1 MATSSSSTV
10 LRCDVLVV
18 GAGPAGLA
26 TAQAAIQ
33 GRQSVILIDDNPR
46 AGGQIWRQG
55 PFHTLP
61 PMAKR
66 YLSVLSEDVLIY
78 LPGCKVIAV
87 DSQCVIVETVGKH
100 RMIHYQ
106 HIVLC
111 TGAKEK
117 LLPFPGWTLPGVT
130 GAGGLQAL
138 IKSGLPMTGER
149 VVIAGSGPLLLAVAK
164 TVKKAGGNVVGIIEQ
179 APLHRLFSFGLRLL
193 RWPDKLHQAI
203 TLTPLKNYY
212 KNSMVLG
219 VETSAEGRLTGV
231 HISNKGQKQKL
242 SCTRLACGFGL
253 RPNTE
258 LAQLLGCLLDKQGN
272 IQVDTW
278 QQTTI
283 PGVYAAG
290 ECTGIGGSELALCEG
305 FIAGFTASSKY
316 ALAEKWQQKRVK
328 WQHFATAVAKAFK
341 LNKEITQSLPLDTLI
356 CRCED
361 VSLNELEPFQDWNS
375 AKMAT
380 RCGMG
385 ACQGKICSAIL
396 HDIKHWAIPSPRIP
410 LSPVSLE
417 TLATELSLQ
426 ERHTARDR
434 KKINFS
440 D

>member
-1 MATSSSSTV
+1 MATPSFSTI
-10 LRCDVLVV
+10 LHCDVLVV

-33 GRQSVILIDDNPR
+33 GQQSVILIDDNPK

-61 PMAKR
+61 PMAKH
-66 YLSVLSEDVLIY
+66 YLSVLSEDALIY
-78 LPGCKVIAV
+78 LPSCKVIAV
-87 DSQCVIVETVGKH
+87 DSQCVMVETASRH
-100 RMIHYQ
+100 RIVHYQ
-106 HIVLC
+106 RIILC

-138 IKSGLPMTGER
+138 IKSGLPMIGER
-149 VVIAGSGPLLLAVAK
+149 VVIAGSGPLLLAVAE

-193 RWPDKLHQAI
+193 RWPNKLHQAI
-203 TLTPLKNYY
+203 ALMPLKNYY

-219 VETSAEGRLTGV
+219 VETSTEGTLTGV
-231 HISNKGQKQKL
+231 YISNKGQKRKL
-242 SCTRLACGFGL
+242 PCTRLAFGFGL

-258 LAQLLGCLLDKQGN
+258 LAQLLGCLLDEQRN
-272 IQVDTW
+272 IQVDAW
-278 QQTTI
+278 QQTTM

-305 FIAGFTASSKY
+305 FIAGFAASGKY
-316 ALAEKWQQKRVK
+316 ALAEKWQQKRRK
-328 WQHFATAVAKAFK
+328 WRCFATAIAQTFK
-341 LNKEITQSLPLDTLI
+341 LNREITQALPPDTLI

-361 VSLNELEPFQDWNS
+361 ISLNELEPFQDWNS

-410 LSPVSLE
+410 LSPTRLE
-417 TLATELSLQ
+417 TLAAGDTE
-426 ERHTARDR
+426 
-434 KKINFS
+434 KFV
-440 D
+440 

>member
-1 MATSSSSTV
+1 MTTSSSTI
-10 LRCDVLVV
+10 LHCDVLIV

-26 TAQAAIQ
+26 SAQAAVQ
-33 GRQSVILIDDNPR
+33 EQQSIILLDDNPR

-61 PMAKR
+61 PIAKH
-66 YLSVLSEDVLIY
+66 YLSVLSADTLTY
-78 LPGCKVIAV
+78 LPGCKVIAA
-87 DSQCVIVETVGKH
+87 DNQCVIVATANQY
-100 RMIHYQ
+100 RIIHYQ
-106 HIVLC
+106 RIILC

-130 GAGGLQAL
+130 GAGGLQVL
-138 IKSGLPMTGER
+138 IKNGLPMTDEH
-149 VVIAGSGPLLLAVAK
+149 VVIAGSGPLLLAVAE
-164 TVKKAGGNVVGIIEQ
+164 TVNKAGGNIVGIIEQ
-179 APLHRLFSFGLRLL
+179 APLHRLLSFGLRLTHWPEKL
-193 RWPDKLHQAI
+193 RQAI
-203 TLTPLKNYY
+203 TLMPLKNYF
-212 KNSMVLG
+212 KNSRVLS
-219 VETSAEGRLTGV
+219 VDTSIAGKLTGV
-231 HISNKGQKQKL
+231 YINNKGRKQKL

-258 LAQLLGCLLDKQGN
+258 LAQLFGCLLDEQGN
-272 IQVDTW
+272 IQVDAW

-305 FIAGFTASSKY
+305 FIAGFAASGEY
-316 ALAEKWQQKRVK
+316 ALTEEWQQKRIK
-328 WQHFATAVAKAFK
+328 WQRFATAVEQTFK
-341 LNKEITQSLPLDTLI
+341 LNEEITQSIPPDTLI

-361 VSLNELEPFQDWNS
+361 VRLKELETFQDWNS

-396 HDIKHWAIPSPRIP
+396 HDIKHWTIPSPRIP

-417 TLATELSLQ
+417 TLAAELPLQ
-426 ERHTARDR
+426 KEFKARHKEENPSSR
-434 KKINFS
+434 
-440 D
+440 

>member
-1 MATSSSSTV
+1 MATSSSTV
-10 LRCDVLVV
+10 LHCDVLVV

-26 TAQAAIQ
+26 SAQAALQ
-33 GRQSVILIDDNPR
+33 GRQIVILLDDNPR

-55 PFHTLP
+55 PFHALP
-61 PMAKR
+61 PIAKH
-66 YLSVLSEDVLIY
+66 YLSVLSEDTLTY
-78 LPGCKVIAV
+78 LPGCKVITV
-87 DSQCVIVETVGKH
+87 DSQCVTVATASQY
-100 RMIHYQ
+100 RIIHYQ
-106 HIVLC
+106 RIILC

-138 IKSGLPMTGER
+138 IKNGLPMTDEH
-149 VVIAGSGPLLLAVAK
+149 VVIAGSGPLLLAVAE
-164 TVKKAGGNVVGIIEQ
+164 TVNKAGGNVVGIIEQ
-179 APLHRLFSFGLRLL
+179 APLYRLVAFGLRLI
-193 RWPDKLHQAI
+193 RWPEKLRQAI
-203 TLTPLKNYY
+203 TLMPLKNYY
-212 KNSMVLG
+212 KNSIVLG
-219 VETSAEGRLTGV
+219 VETSIAGKLTGV
-231 HISNKGQKQKL
+231 YIRHKGRKQKL

-258 LAQLLGCLLDKQGN
+258 LAQLFGCLLDEQGN

-283 PGVYAAG
+283 PSVYAAG

-305 FIAGFTASSKY
+305 FIAGFAASDEY
-316 ALAEKWQQKRVK
+316 ALAEAWQQKRIK
-328 WQHFATAVAKAFK
+328 WRRFTAAVAQTFK
-341 LNKEITQSLPLDTLI
+341 LNEEITQSLPPDTLI

-361 VSLNELEPFQDWNS
+361 VSLKELESFQNWHS

-417 TLATELSLQ
+417 TLAEEFPFQEGQEAELGKENPS
-426 ERHTARDR
+426 RR
-434 KKINFS
+434 
-440 D
+440 

>member
-1 MATSSSSTV
+1 MATSSSTI
-10 LRCDVLVV
+10 LHCDVLVV

-26 TAQAAIQ
+26 SAQAAVQ
-33 GRQSVILIDDNPR
+33 GQQTVILLDDNPR

-61 PMAKR
+61 PIAKH
-66 YLSVLSEDVLIY
+66 YLSVLSEDTLTY
-78 LPGCKVIAV
+78 LPSCKVIAV
-87 DSQCVIVETVGKH
+87 DNQCVIAATANQY
-100 RMIHYQ
+100 RIIHYQ
-106 HIVLC
+106 RIILC

-130 GAGGLQAL
+130 SAGGLQAL
-138 IKSGLPMTGER
+138 IKNGLPMTNER
-149 VVIAGSGPLLLAVAK
+149 VVIAGSGPLLLAVAE
-164 TVKKAGGNVVGIIEQ
+164 TVNKAGGNIVGIIEQ
-179 APLHRLFSFGLRLL
+179 VPLHRLLLFGLRLTHWPEKL
-193 RWPDKLHQAI
+193 RQAI
-203 TLTPLKNYY
+203 TLMPLKNYF
-212 KNSMVLG
+212 KNSRVLD
-219 VETSAEGRLTGV
+219 VETSIAGKLTGV
-231 HISNKGQKQKL
+231 YISNKGRKQKL

-258 LAQLLGCLLDKQGN
+258 LAQLFGCLLDEQGN
-272 IQVDTW
+272 IQVDAW

-305 FIAGFTASSKY
+305 FMAGFTASGEY
-316 ALAEKWQQKRVK
+316 ALAEKWQQERIK
-328 WQHFATAVAKAFK
+328 WRRFAAAITQTFK
-341 LNKEITQSLPLDTLI
+341 LNEEITQSLPPDTLI

-361 VSLNELEPFQDWNS
+361 VRLKELEAFQDWNR
-375 AKMAT
+375 AKMTT

-417 TLATELSLQ
+417 TLAAEFPLQ
-426 ERHTARDR
+426 EGLEARHREESPSNR
-434 KKINFS
+434 
-440 D
+440 

>member
-10 LRCDVLVV
+10 LRCDVLVI

-33 GRQSVILIDDNPR
+33 GQQSVILIDDNPR

-55 PFHTLP
+55 PFHPLP

-66 YLSVLSEDVLIY
+66 YLSVTSEDALIY

-87 DSQCVIVETVGKH
+87 DNQCVIVETASRH
-100 RMIHYQ
+100 RIVHYQ
-106 HIVLC
+106 RIILC

-149 VVIAGSGPLLLAVAK
+149 VVIAGSGPLLLAVAE
-164 TVKKAGGNVVGIIEQ
+164 TVKKAGGNVAGIVEQ
-179 APLHRLFSFGLRLL
+179 APLHRLFSFGLQLFR
-193 RWPDKLHQAI
+193 RPNKLHQAI
-203 TLTPLKNYY
+203 TLIPLKNYY

-219 VETSAEGRLTGV
+219 VETSVEGRLTGV
-231 HISNKGQKQKL
+231 YISNKGQKQKL

-258 LAQLLGCLLDKQGN
+258 LARLLGCLLDEQGN
-272 IQVDTW
+272 IQVDAW
-278 QQTTI
+278 QQTTLS
-283 PGVYAAG
+283 GVYAAG

-305 FIAGFTASSKY
+305 FIAGFAASGQC
-316 ALAEKWQQKRVK
+316 ALAEKWRQKRVK
-328 WQHFATAVAKAFK
+328 WQHFATAVAQTFK
-341 LNKEITQSLPLDTLI
+341 LNEEIARALPPDTLI

-361 VSLNELEPFQDWNS
+361 VHLNELEPFQDWNS

-410 LSPVSLE
+410 LSPTSLE
-417 TLATELSLQ
+417 TLAAGDTEKLTFLI
-426 ERHTARDR
+426 DR
-434 KKINFS
+434 
-440 D
+440 

>member
-33 GRQSVILIDDNPR
+33 GQQSVILIDDNPR

-61 PMAKR
+61 PMTKR
-66 YLSVLSEDVLIY
+66 YLSVLSEDALIY
-78 LPGCKVIAV
+78 LPGCKVIAI
-87 DSQCVIVETVGKH
+87 DSQCVIVEMADKH
-100 RMIHYQ
+100 RMVHYQ
-106 HIVLC
+106 RIILC

-149 VVIAGSGPLLLAVAK
+149 VVIAGSGPLLLSVAE

-179 APLHRLFSFGLRLL
+179 APLHRLFSFSLRLL
-193 RWPDKLHQAI
+193 RWPDKLYQAI
-203 TLTPLKNYY
+203 SLIPLKNYY
-212 KNSMVLG
+212 QNSMVLG
-219 VETSAEGRLTGV
+219 VETSTEGTLTGV
-231 HISNKGQKQKL
+231 YISNKGQKRKL

-258 LAQLLGCLLDKQGN
+258 LAQLLGCLLDEQGN
-272 IQVDTW
+272 IQVDAW

-305 FIAGFTASSKY
+305 FIAGFAASGKY
-316 ALAEKWQQKRVK
+316 ALAEKWQRKRIK
-328 WQHFATAVAKAFK
+328 WQHFATAVAQTFK
-341 LNKEITQSLPLDTLI
+341 LNKEITQALPPDTLI

-417 TLATELSLQ
+417 TLAAEISLQ
-426 ERHTARDR
+426 EGHIARDR
-434 KKINFS
+434 EDNS
-440 D
+440 H

>member
-10 LRCDVLVV
+10 LRCDVLVI

-33 GRQSVILIDDNPR
+33 GQQSVILIDDNPR

-61 PMAKR
+61 PIAKR
-66 YLSVLSEDVLIY
+66 YLSVTSEDALIY

-87 DSQCVIVETVGKH
+87 DNQCVIVETASWH
-100 RMIHYQ
+100 RIVHYQ
-106 HIVLC
+106 RIILC

-149 VVIAGSGPLLLAVAK
+149 VVIAGSGPLLLAVAE
-164 TVKKAGGNVVGIIEQ
+164 TVKKAGGNVAGIVEQ
-179 APLHRLFSFGLRLL
+179 APLYRLFSFGLQLF
-193 RWPDKLHQAI
+193 RWPNKLHQAI
-203 TLTPLKNYY
+203 TLIPLKNYY

-219 VETSAEGRLTGV
+219 VETSVEGRLTGV
-231 HISNKGQKQKL
+231 YISNKGQKQKL

-258 LAQLLGCLLDKQGN
+258 LAQLLGCLLDEQGN
-272 IQVDTW
+272 IQVDAW
-278 QQTTI
+278 QQTTLS
-283 PGVYAAG
+283 GVYAAG

-305 FIAGFTASSKY
+305 FIAGFAASGQC
-316 ALAEKWQQKRVK
+316 ALAEKWRQKRVK
-328 WQHFATAVAKAFK
+328 WQHFATAVAQTFK
-341 LNKEITQSLPLDTLI
+341 LNEEIARALPPDTLI

-361 VSLNELEPFQDWNS
+361 VHLNELEPFQDWNS

-410 LSPVSLE
+410 LSPTSLE
-417 TLATELSLQ
+417 TLAAGDTE
-426 ERHTARDR
+426 
-434 KKINFS
+434 KINFS

>member
-1 MATSSSSTV
+1 MATSSSST
-10 LRCDVLVV
+10 LLHCDVLIV

-26 TAQAAIQ
+26 AAQAAVQ
-33 GRQSVILIDDNPR
+33 GQQSVILIDDNPR

-66 YLSVLSEDVLIY
+66 YLSVLSEDTLIY
-78 LPGCKVIAV
+78 LPGCKVIAA
-87 DSQCVIVETVGKH
+87 DNQYVIIETANKH
-100 RMIHYQ
+100 QIIHYQ
-106 HIVLC
+106 RIILC

-138 IKSGLPMTGER
+138 IKNGLPMTGEH

-164 TVKKAGGNVVGIIEQ
+164 TVKKAGGKVVGIIEQ
-179 APLHRLFSFGLRLL
+179 APLHRLCSFGLRLIHWPEKL
-193 RWPDKLHQAI
+193 RQAI
-203 TLTPLKNYY
+203 TLMPLKNYY
-212 KNSMVLG
+212 KSSMVLG
-219 VETSAEGRLTGV
+219 VKTSAEGKLTGV
-231 HISNKGQKQKL
+231 YISNKGQKQKL

-258 LAQLLGCLLDKQGN
+258 LAQLLGCLLDEPGN
-272 IQVDTW
+272 IQTDSW

-283 PGVYAAG
+283 SGVYAAG

-305 FIAGFTASSKY
+305 FIAGFAANGEY
-316 ALAEKWQQKRVK
+316 ALAEKWQQKQITWRR
-328 WQHFATAVAKAFK
+328 FATAAAQAFK
-341 LNKEITQSLPLDTLI
+341 LNKEITRTLPPDTLI

-361 VSLNELEPFQDWNS
+361 VRLKELESFQDWNS

-385 ACQGKICSAIL
+385 ACQGKICSAML

-410 LSPVSLE
+410 LSPVRLE
-417 TLATELSLQ
+417 TLTALQ
-426 ERHTARDR
+426 PHRT
-434 KKINFS
+434 KNS
-440 D
+440 

>member
-1 MATSSSSTV
+1 MTTSSSSTV

-26 TAQAAIQ
+26 AAQAAVQ
-33 GRQSVILIDDNPR
+33 GQQSVILTDDNPN

-66 YLSVLSEDVLIY
+66 YLSVLSEDTLIY
-78 LPGCKVIAV
+78 LPGCKVIAA
-87 DSQCVIVETVGKH
+87 DNQYVIVETADKH
-100 RMIHYQ
+100 QIIHYQ
-106 HIVLC
+106 RIILC

-138 IKSGLPMTGER
+138 IKNGLPMAGER
-149 VVIAGSGPLLLAVAK
+149 VVIAGSGPLLLAVAE

-179 APLHRLFSFGLRLL
+179 APLHRLFSFGLRLI
-193 RWPDKLHQAI
+193 RWPEKFRQAI
-203 TLTPLKNYY
+203 TLIPLKNYY

-219 VETSAEGRLTGV
+219 METSAEGRLTGV
-231 HISNKGQKQKL
+231 YISNKGQQQKL

-258 LAQLLGCLLDKQGN
+258 LAQLLGCLLDGQGN
-272 IQVDTW
+272 IQADAW

-283 PGVYAAG
+283 SGVYAAG

-305 FIAGFTASSKY
+305 FIAGFAASGEY
-316 ALAEKWQQKRVK
+316 ALAEKWRQKRIT
-328 WQHFATAVAKAFK
+328 WRRFATAAAQAFK
-341 LNKEITQSLPLDTLI
+341 LNKEITRALPPDTLI

-361 VSLNELEPFQDWNS
+361 VRLKELESFQDWNS

-417 TLATELSLQ
+417 TL
-426 ERHTARDR
+426 TAEVD
-434 KKINFS
+434 KIIY
-440 D
+440 

>member
-10 LRCDVLVV
+10 LRCNVLVV

-33 GRQSVILIDDNPR
+33 GQQSVILIDDNPK

-61 PMAKR
+61 PMTKR
-66 YLSVLSEDVLIY
+66 YLSVLSEDALIY

-87 DSQCVIVETVGKH
+87 DSQCVIVETASRH
-100 RMIHYQ
+100 RIVHYQ
-106 HIVLC
+106 RIILC

-138 IKSGLPMTGER
+138 IKSGLPMIGER
-149 VVIAGSGPLLLAVAK
+149 VVIAGSGPLLLAVAE

-179 APLHRLFSFGLRLL
+179 APLYRLFSFGLRLL

-203 TLTPLKNYY
+203 MLMPLKNYY

-219 VETSAEGRLTGV
+219 VETSVEGRLTGV
-231 HISNKGQKQKL
+231 YISNKGQKQKL

-258 LAQLLGCLLDKQGN
+258 LAQLLGCLLDEQGN
-272 IQVDTW
+272 IQVDAW

-305 FIAGFTASSKY
+305 FIAGFAASGKY
-316 ALAEKWQQKRVK
+316 ALAEKWQQKRRK
-328 WQHFATAVAKAFK
+328 WRCFATAIAQTFK
-341 LNKEITQSLPLDTLI
+341 LNREITQALPPDTLI

-361 VSLNELEPFQDWNS
+361 VSLNELELFQDWNS

-410 LSPVSLE
+410 LSPTRLE
-417 TLATELSLQ
+417 TLAAGDTE
-426 ERHTARDR
+426 
-434 KKINFS
+434 KFV
-440 D
+440 

>member
-1 MATSSSSTV
+1 MATSPSSTV
-10 LRCDVLVV
+10 LHCDVLII
-18 GAGPAGLA
+18 GSGPAGLA
-26 TAQAAIQ
+26 TAQATVQ
-33 GRQSVILIDDNPR
+33 GQQSVILIDDNPR

-55 PFHTLP
+55 PFHALP
-61 PMAKR
+61 PMAKH
-66 YLSVLSEDVLIY
+66 YLSVLSADALIY
-78 LPGCKVIAV
+78 LPGCKVVAV
-87 DSQCVIVETVGKH
+87 DNQCVIAETAGKH
-100 RMIHYQ
+100 QIIHYQ
-106 HIVLC
+106 RIILC

-117 LLPFPGWTLPGVT
+117 VLPFPGWTLPGIT

-138 IKSGLPMTGER
+138 IKNGLPMTGER
-149 VVIAGSGPLLLAVAK
+149 VVIAGSGPLLLAVAE
-164 TVKKAGGNVVGIIEQ
+164 TVKKTGGNVVGIIEQ
-179 APLHRLFSFGLRLL
+179 TPLHRLFWFGLQLIHWPEKL
-193 RWPDKLHQAI
+193 RQAI
-203 TLTPLKNYY
+203 TLVPLKNYY

-219 VETSAEGRLTGV
+219 VEASAEGKLTGV
-231 HISNKGQKQKL
+231 YISNKGQKQKL

-258 LAQLLGCLLDKQGN
+258 LAQLFGCLLDEQGN
-272 IQVDTW
+272 IQTDAW

-305 FIAGFTASSKY
+305 FVAGFAASGKY
-316 ALAEKWQQKRVK
+316 TLAEKWQKKRIK
-328 WQHFATAVAKAFK
+328 WRRFAATAAQTFK
-341 LNKEITQSLPLDTLI
+341 LNTEIIRALTPDTLI

-361 VSLNELEPFQDWNS
+361 VRLKELEPFQDWHS

-417 TLATELSLQ
+417 TL
-426 ERHTARDR
+426 TAEVD
-434 KKINFS
+434 KTT